1 MHMSKYKEVNE
12 YNKNNYFVVTLR
24 IPKEKEEMLK
34 ELADLEDVSVNKLII
49 RAIEKTYGVRLRKD
63 SK

>member
-1 MHMSKYKEVNE
+1 MSKYEAINE
-12 YNKNNYFVVTLR
+12 YNKSNYFVVTLR
-24 IPKEKEEMLK
+24 IPKEKEAMLK

-49 RAIEKTYGVRLRKD
+49 RAIEKTYGIRLRKD

>member
-1 MHMSKYKEVNE
+1 MSKYKEINE
-12 YNKNNYFVVTLR
+12 YNKNNYFTVTLR
-24 IPKEKEEMLK
+24 IPKEKEDMLK
-34 ELADLEDVSVNKLII
+34 ELADSEDVSINKLIT

>member
-1 MHMSKYKEVNE
+1 MSKYEIINE

-24 IPKEKEEMLK
+24 IPKEKEITLK
-34 ELADLEDVSVNKLII
+34 ELADAEDVSVNKLII
-49 RAIEKTYGVRLRKD
+49 RAIEKTYGISLRKD

>member
-1 MHMSKYKEVNE
+1 MSKYEAINE

-24 IPKEKEEMLK
+24 IPKEKAEILK
-34 ELADLEDVSVNKLII
+34 KLAKLEDVSVNKLII
-49 RAIEKTYGVRLRKD
+49 RAIEKRYGVRLRKD

>member
-1 MHMSKYKEVNE
+1 MSKYEIINE

-24 IPKEKEEMLK
+24 IPKEKEITLK
-34 ELADLEDVSVNKLII
+34 ELADAEDVSVNKLII
-49 RAIEKTYGVRLRKD
+49 RAIEKTYGIRLRKD